1 MSGEWLLFQE
11 RTQQIAVSYH
21 MTRLLGSVNRR
32 TIRIWRE
39 LFDISYKNGEI
50 YARKKEW
57 KHSLENLNYDASLT
71 EYMLDVHYSM
81 KVSEVFYAKLSS
93 FFILSPY
100 WNAKKFLSLL
110 FYSMEKIWHELKRK
124 IYINNETSYSLFH
137 TANSRFISLFQ
148 QWLLNFIFFSSISC
162 CISMCL
168 HFSEGWFSTFFLS
181 LLLLKEMMTR
191 DGNFFKFFENKKASL
206 ALSRHESKAWKL

>member
-100 WNAKKFLSLL
+100 WNAKKFLSLCYFIPWKKYDMNWKGRSISTMRLHTHYFIQQTHVL
-110 FYSMEKIWHELKRK
+110 FR
-124 IYINNETSYSLFH
+124 
-137 TANSRFISLFQ
+137 
-148 QWLLNFIFFSSISC
+148 FFSNDFWI
-162 CISMCL
+162 L
-168 HFSEGWFSTFFLS
+168 FFSLQFH
-181 LLLLKEMMTR
+181 
-191 DGNFFKFFENKKASL
+191 A
-206 ALSRHESKAWKL
+206 A

>member
-1 MSGEWLLFQE
+1 
-11 RTQQIAVSYH
+11 
-21 MTRLLGSVNRR
+21 MTRLLGSVNIR

-50 YARKKEW
+50 YARKREW

-71 EYMLDVHYSM
+71 EYMLDVYYSM
-81 KVSEVFYAKLSS
+81 KVSEIFYAKLSS

-100 WNAKKFLSLL
+100 WNAKKFFSVIL
-110 FYSMEKIWHELKRK
+110 FHGKNMTWIQKEDLYQQWDFILT
-124 IYINNETSYSLFH
+124 ISYSKLTFYFAFSAM
-137 TANSRFISLFQ
+137 TFE
-148 QWLLNFIFFSSISC
+148 FFFSSSISC

-181 LLLLKEMMTR
+181 LLLLKEMTR
-191 DGNFFKFFENKKASL
+191 DGNFFNNYF
-206 ALSRHESKAWKL
+206 